1 MKIKFFP
8 LLLISL
14 GLVLSITPAGNS
26 QTIPKAKLP
35 VLTTS
40 AGQSPDVTTVN
51 IILEEAGIG
60 YDYCDVPTVEILAAG
75 VGLGGR
81 ESGTGFHAE
90 IHTDLSRFPEGTPY
104 KTVIFAI
111 GASLKGMGASGLT
124 VEAEEARLKKLLEYC
139 RANGIFTIG
148 VHIGGESKRGAPG
161 SDNERMIEVV
171 APNVNYLIVTKDGN
185 KDRRFTDIA
194 GKKNIPLTEVDY
206 ALDVVDIFK
215 KVFE

>member
-8 LLLISL
+8 LLLLSL
-14 GLVLSITPAGNS
+14 GLILFITPAGHS

-90 IHTDLSRFPEGTPY
+90 AHTDLTRFPKGTPY

-139 RANGIFTIG
+139 QANKIFTIG

-185 KDRRFTDIA
+185 KDGRFTDIA
-194 GKKNIPLTEVDY
+194 RKKNIPLTEVDY
-206 ALDVVDIFK
+206 ALDVVEIFK